1 MFKYILAYQNL
12 FEYLVAV
19 MARIAA
25 KIRLLSVMFLFN
37 DLNVISAA
45 LFTDCAYIG
54 EVESNSFYQ
63 DGDVVLGG
71 VFPLHYTRVSS
82 LPLYTSKP
90 EPGSYKL

>member
-1 MFKYILAYQNL
+1 
-12 FEYLVAV
+12 

-54 EVESNSFYQ
+54 EEESNSFYQ

-82 LPLYTSKP
+82 LPPYTSKP

>member
-37 DLNVISAA
+37 DLNVSSAA
-45 LFTDCAYIG
+45 IFKDCAYIG
-54 EVESNSFYQ
+54 EKDSNSFYE
-63 DGDVVLGG
+63 DGDVVVGG

-82 LPLYTSKP
+82 LPTYTSKP
-90 EPGSYKL
+90 EPGSHK

>member
-1 MFKYILAYQNL
+1 
-12 FEYLVAV
+12 

-25 KIRLLSVMFLFN
+25 MILLLSVIFLFN
-37 DLNVISAA
+37 DLNVSSAA